1 LEKDKGERKEEKA
14 KKKIQH
20 TNQYSLPHVCSPK
33 TSKRK
38 KKVKLMIATRSK
50 VKSKEGKEPL
60 YHTLG
65 AVAGERQIRNILR
78 GRLMRVTAK
87 ESYL

>member
-1 LEKDKGERKEEKA
+1 VTFGERQGRERKEEKA
-14 KKKIQH
+14 KKNTH
-20 TNQYSLPHVCSPK
+20 FL
-33 TSKRK
+33 TSVAQKQAK
-38 KKVKLMIATRSK
+38 EKKVKLMIGTRSK

-78 GRLMRVTAK
+78 GRLMR
-87 ESYL
+87 L